1 MWTWSTLMQ
10 QWQFVHCPE
19 HLSRWPWAIKQSL
32 LSSPVTLLE
41 ETASLST
48 RLLLHFLL
56 DSIAV
61 VGGVTAAI
69 NWGLLFSLF
78 SITVLFWTLLVWFP
92 LCRNKA
98 GQNTYFIFLR
108 VTPILYMLL
117 KYTWPLQHHA
127 TTTICQATIEAVTT
141 EAPSNTKSHLVG
153 KFSSW
158 PSMQS
163 CNQLREGSNAEVP
176 SRGRLPSCNPVVMHF
191 KHASFSTS
199 TAKGYQISVD
209 RY

>member
-10 QWQFVHCPE
+10 QWQFVHFPE

-127 TTTICQATIEAVTT
+127 TTTICQATKLKH
-141 EAPSNTKSHLVG
+141 SHHRSTKHQIS
-153 KFSSW
+153 SSW
-158 PSMQS
+158 QIQFMTQHAKLQS
-163 CNQLREGSNAEVP
+163 
-176 SRGRLPSCNPVVMHF
+176 
-191 KHASFSTS
+191 
-199 TAKGYQISVD
+199 AKGREQC
-209 RY
+209 RGPFKGQTTLM

>member
-1 MWTWSTLMQ
+1 MQ
-10 QWQFVHCPE
+10 QSVSDCPE
-19 HLSRWPWAIKQSL
+19 HLSHWPWAIKQSF

-61 VGGVTAAI
+61 VGGVIAAI

-98 GQNTYFIFLR
+98 GQNTYFIFCAKHLFSTCYSSTHGHFNT
-108 VTPILYMLL
+108 V
-117 KYTWPLQHHA
+117 
-127 TTTICQATIEAVTT
+127 TTTICQATKLKH
-141 EAPSNTKSHLVG
+141 SHHRSTKQHQIS
-153 KFSSW
+153 SSW
-158 PSMQS
+158 QIQFMTQHAKLQS
-163 CNQLREGSNAEVP
+163 
-176 SRGRLPSCNPVVMHF
+176 
-191 KHASFSTS
+191 
-199 TAKGYQISVD
+199 AKGREQCRSLQGADYPHVIQL
-209 RY
+209 

>member
-1 MWTWSTLMQ
+1 MWKWRDAALTIVNCPKHLLHWPIE
-10 QWQFVHCPE
+10 QF
-19 HLSRWPWAIKQSL
+19 L
-32 LSSPVTLLE
+32 LPSPLTALE

-61 VGGVTAAI
+61 VGGVITAI

-98 GQNTYFIFLR
+98 GQNTYLFFCAKHL
-108 VTPILYMLL
+108 VTTCYSSTHGHFNTMP
-117 KYTWPLQHHA
+117 QHHA
-127 TTTICQATIEAVTT
+127 TTTICQATMKHKHHR
-141 EAPSNTKSHLVG
+141 STKPNLVG

-158 PSMQS
+158 PSMHIWP
-163 CNQLREGSNAEVP
+163 QLKGRWQCRWP
-176 SRGRLPSCNPVVMHF
+176 FMGRLSSFTPVLMYMLDPPPNL
-191 KHASFSTS
+191 KS
-199 TAKGYQISVD
+199 TAKVRLNFSG
-209 RY
+209 